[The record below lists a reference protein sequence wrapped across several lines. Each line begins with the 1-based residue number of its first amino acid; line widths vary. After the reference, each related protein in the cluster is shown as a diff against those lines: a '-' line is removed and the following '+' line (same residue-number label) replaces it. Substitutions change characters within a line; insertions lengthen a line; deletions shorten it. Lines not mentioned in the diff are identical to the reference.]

1 MVAIN
6 EVLSP
11 DYQLARYKVLGNITV
26 LDLDKLSEEDR
37 AAFDAVELGSA
48 QLPLDVKLDHAV
60 AEACG
65 PVIPLLEQIWH
76 DEVPGK

>member
-1 MVAIN
+1 MKKG
-6 EVLSP
+6 ERLP
-11 DYQLARYKVLGNITV
+11 FTRTQKWWELGSITV
-26 LDLDKLSEEDR
+26 LDLDRLCEEDR

-48 QLPLDVKLDHAV
+48 QLPLDVKLEHAV

-65 PVIPLLEQIWH
+65 PVIPVLEKIWH

>member
-11 DYQLARYKVLGNITV
+11 DYQLTRYEVLGNITV
-26 LDLDKLSEEDR
+26 LDLDRLCEEDR

-48 QLPLDVKLDHAV
+48 QLLLDVKLEHAV

-65 PVIPLLEQIWH
+65 PVIPVLEKIWH